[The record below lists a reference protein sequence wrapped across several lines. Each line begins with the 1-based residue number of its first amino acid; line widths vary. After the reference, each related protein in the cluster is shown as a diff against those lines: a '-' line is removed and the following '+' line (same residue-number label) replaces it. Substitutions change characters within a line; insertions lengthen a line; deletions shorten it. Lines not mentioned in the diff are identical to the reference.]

1 MTATKEIVEAGL
13 AAGTEV
19 ARAEAKSLNEKAL
32 EKIKERGNVE
42 IVELTPE
49 QIEEF
54 RKVLQPIYE
63 EYEDEIGADVIE
75 AALNAGK

>member
-1 MTATKEIVEAGL
+1 MEDGL

-32 EKIKERGNVE
+32 ETIKERGNVE

-49 QIEEF
+49 QVEEF
-54 RKVLQPIYE
+54 RKVLEPIYK
-63 EYEDEIGADVIE
+63 EYEEEIGADVIE
-75 AALNAGK
+75 AAREAAK